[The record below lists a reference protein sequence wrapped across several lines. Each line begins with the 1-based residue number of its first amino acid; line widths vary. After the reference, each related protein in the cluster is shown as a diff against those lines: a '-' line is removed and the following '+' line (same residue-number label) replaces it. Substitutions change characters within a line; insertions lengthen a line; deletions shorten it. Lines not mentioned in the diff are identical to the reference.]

1 LIPKTLTG
9 ITLHWLDRVLCENGV
24 LNKNHVR
31 SLTQL
36 PLGAG
41 SGNLSLLVKL
51 VVTYERDDENL
62 PKTMI
67 AKIPTNFASARD
79 IGNQLNA
86 YERETRFYIDI
97 ADKIPMRTPKL
108 IYGAVDK
115 LTDTYILILEDC
127 SRFALIDQIKGL
139 DIKVS
144 ELIAVKLADFHAAW
158 WDKRGLSSFTWL
170 PRPRGPNMQ
179 STVNIL
185 RTTIETCGKSHEFI
199 NLLPQGGWEA
209 CRKISE
215 RANLLVQSVTDDNLT
230 IIHSD
235 FRSDNL
241 FLDNSTPADPLVVFD
256 WQMVQISRGVFD
268 LSYLFG
274 ASIDTELRRKIEK
287 NIIKMY
293 HERLQH
299 NGVKGYSFDECWA
312 DYLKGWLIYT
322 YILTMAF
329 ASLDNSNAR
338 AFEVVKRSEA
348 RWFSAIVDN
357 NAISVLP

>member
-1 LIPKTLTG
+1 MTD
-9 ITLHWLDRVLCENGV
+9 ITLQWLDEALHESGLLEENH
-24 LNKNHVR
+24 LR
-31 SLTQL
+31 TLTQL
-36 PLGAG
+36 PLGVG
-41 SGNLSLLVKL
+41 SGNMSLLTKL
-51 VVTYERDDENL
+51 AVTYERDDEKL

-67 AKIPTNFASARD
+67 IKIPTTFASARD

-108 IYGAVDK
+108 IFGASDK
-115 LTDTYILILEDC
+115 ETDTYILILEDC

-139 DIKVS
+139 DTKVS

-158 WDKRGLSSFTWL
+158 WNKKGLSSFTWL
-170 PRPRGPNMQ
+170 PRPRGQEIQ

-185 RTTIETCGKSHEFI
+185 RTTIETCDKSDEFK
-199 NLLPQGGWEA
+199 NLLPRGGWEA
-209 CRKISE
+209 CQKISE
-215 RANLLVQSVTDDNLT
+215 RADLLVQSITDSNLT

-241 FLDNSTPADPLVVFD
+241 FIDNNTPADPLVVFD
-256 WQMVQISRGVFD
+256 WQMVQISRGIFD

-274 ASIDTELRRKIEK
+274 ASIDIEIRRKIER
-287 NIIKMY
+287 NIIKIY
-293 HERLQH
+293 YERLQH
-299 NGVKGYSFDECWA
+299 NGIKSYSFDECWA

-322 YILTMAF
+322 YILTMAY